1 MKYEESTEAEI
12 VEYEA
17 AITDLRASTQS
28 LQLLAKLKGFDR
40 PQQEENKEEKNL
52 VALLQSITAEVNK
65 NE

>member
-1 MKYEESTEAEI
+1 M
-12 VEYEA
+12 EYEA

-52 VALLQSITAEVNK
+52 VALLQSITAEVDAD
-65 NE
+65 E